1 MAKMLSAILLT
12 ALLVSTNAFAQ
23 TSNEVMSK
31 EVLAKKLDYFYQ
43 GSWEKLQKKAAK
55 KKQLVLVDF
64 YTDWCKVC
72 KVMKQNVFA
81 SKEAINYF
89 PNNNYLVYSL
99 NAEER
104 PDIAKKFKVSQYPT
118 YIFLNDKG
126 KEIHRLT
133 GMMTTSGFLK
143 ESQETAKPKVPYTE
157 FSFFR

>member
-1 MAKMLSAILLT
+1 MAKKLSLGFLMTLLI
-12 ALLVSTNAFAQ
+12 STSIYAQ
-23 TSNEVMSK
+23 NTDGVMTK
-31 EVLAKKLDYFYQ
+31 EVLSKKLNYFYE

-55 KKQLVLVDF
+55 KKQFVLVDF

-72 KVMKQNVFA
+72 KIMKQDVFA
-81 SKEAINYF
+81 SQEAISYF
-89 PNNNYLVYSL
+89 PDNYMVYSL

-118 YIFLNDKG
+118 YIFLNHKG

-133 GMMTTSGFLK
+133 GMMTKSGFLK
-143 ESQETAKPKVPYTE
+143 ESQETAKPKIPYTE

>member
-1 MAKMLSAILLT
+1 MAKKLSFGFLITLLIGT
-12 ALLVSTNAFAQ
+12 TVFAQ
-23 TSNEVMSK
+23 SNEDGVMSK
-31 EVLAKKLDYFYQ
+31 EVLAKRLDYFYK

-55 KKQLVLVDF
+55 KQQLILVDF

-81 SKEAINYF
+81 STEAMTYF
-89 PNNNYLVYSL
+89 SNTYMVYSL

-104 PDIAKKFKVSQYPT
+104 PDIAKKFNVSQFPT
-118 YIFLNDKG
+118 YVFLNEKG

-133 GMMTTSGFLK
+133 GMMTKTGFLQA
-143 ESQETAKPKVPYTE
+143 SQEAAKPKVPYTE